1 MSVTQAG
8 SWPSVAS
15 DGGVSGSERAKTT
28 RVPKP
33 TRRRRSSRHA
43 DMRAG
48 VLLVLPVALV
58 VATFQFYPIVTAVV
72 QSVQSF
78 NPFTHAA
85 DGYAGLA
92 NFSKVLADPGFRRA
106 FGNTCLYM
114 VLVLAIEIPLALLF
128 AELIN
133 RRLPGSTFARSAV
146 IGALAASDTVAVLLW
161 NQMLSP
167 DHGLFNAILNSVGI
181 GSQPFLTGS
190 SQALGSIVAISVWKD
205 VGIPTLIF
213 LVGMQAIDRDVY
225 EAAEIDGATGSRAFF
240 HVTLPLLTRSLLV
253 ATFITTIA
261 SFRIFVPI
269 ILMTQGG
276 PAHATINLNY
286 YVYQQA
292 FQYSAYGVA
301 YAAVVFM
308 LLFLAALTLLQ
319 TVVLRRFGT
328 R

>member
-1 MSVTQAG
+1 MWAG
-8 SWPSVAS
+8 I
-15 DGGVSGSERAKTT
+15 
-28 RVPKP
+28 
-33 TRRRRSSRHA
+33 
-43 DMRAG
+43 
-48 VLLVLPVALV
+48 ALV
-58 VATFQFYPIVTAVV
+58 IPVVVVVVTFQFYPIVTAVL

-78 NPFTHAA
+78 NPFTHSAT
-85 DGYAGLA
+85 GFAGVS
-92 NFSKVLADPGFRRA
+92 NFSAVLSDPVFRRA
-106 FGNTCLYM
+106 FENTCLYM

-133 RRLPGSTFARSAV
+133 RRLPGSTFARAAV

-181 GSQPFLTGS
+181 ASQPFLTGTT
-190 SQALGSIVAISVWKD
+190 QALGSVVAMSVWKD

-225 EAAEIDGATGSRAFF
+225 EAAELDGATGFRGFF
-240 HVTLPLLTRSLLV
+240 HITLPLLTRSVLV
-253 ATFITTIA
+253 AIFITTIA

-276 PAHATINLNY
+276 PGHATINLNY

-308 LLFLAALTLLQ
+308 LAFLAAVTLLQ
-319 TVVLRRFGT
+319 SAALRRFGT